1 MLGCRG
7 AWREAMG
14 KASSPG
20 RFLIGNFVFPQ
31 AAASSSQWVPA
42 LPQPGGRHRMG
53 HVRALGLLQEGTFM
67 MLLHA
72 PWMWC
77 QGNVGPGAPT
87 SPKSNVPPE
96 GGEAAAHGGCNL
108 LIPERCILR
117 RGPRPH
123 ENSVLPVVSHER
135 LLQPLVRHTQE
146 SEQGTITENAGLCC
160 YGRGWKEQAGAI
172 TALCLGKRGAC
183 LLYFFFF
190 HFTLF
195 LFGFCLC
202 SGKPN

>member
-7 AWREAMG
+7 AWGEAVG
-14 KASSPG
+14 KASFPG
-20 RFLIGNFVFPQ
+20 RFPHWKLCLSPG
-31 AAASSSQWVPA
+31 SSPRWVPA
-42 LPQPGGRHRMG
+42 LPQPGSRHRVG
-53 HVRALGLLQEGTFM
+53 HVRALGLRQEGTFM

-87 SPKSNVPPE
+87 SPKRNVPPE

-108 LIPERCILR
+108 LIPERCILQK
-117 RGPRPH
+117 GPRPH

-146 SEQGTITENAGLCC
+146 SEQATITENARLCC
-160 YGRGWKEQAGAI
+160 YGTGWKEQAGAI

-183 LLYFFFF
+183 LLYFFF